1 MLFDVELDNDMKDSK
16 ISIKVYDKDLF
27 SPDDYIS
34 AI

>member
-1 MLFDVELDNDMKDSK
+1 MIFDVELENDVKDTK
-16 ISIKVYDKDLF
+16 IGVKVYDKDLF